1 MVQDGDC
8 RFDMKTVT
16 NPHITFI
23 DIDDTLVYWEK
34 NGQRPCVIIKTP
46 WVEETLEVNENMLNN
61 IKQLSLRG
69 FYIVLWSQSGHE
81 WCEAVAKALDIE
93 DKISLCMTKPG
104 FFYDDLPIEAWGRR
118 IAP

>member
-1 MVQDGDC
+1 
-8 RFDMKTVT
+8 MKTIS
-16 NPHITFI
+16 NPHVTFI

-34 NGQRPCVIIKTP
+34 TGDKPAVTVETP
-46 WVEETLEVNENMLNN
+46 WICERLEVNQKMINN
-61 IKQLSLRG
+61 IDQLHVRG

-81 WCEAVAKALDIE
+81 WCEAVAKALKIE
-93 DKISLCMTKPG
+93 DKINMCMTKPG